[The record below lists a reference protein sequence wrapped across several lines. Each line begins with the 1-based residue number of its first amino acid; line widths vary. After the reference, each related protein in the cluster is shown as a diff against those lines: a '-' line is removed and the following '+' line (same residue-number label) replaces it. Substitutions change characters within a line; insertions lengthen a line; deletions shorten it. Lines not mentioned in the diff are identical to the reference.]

1 MQRQDRLSKNKQRPV
16 LTIEIKM
23 PVLKL
28 HVNKKKGKYER
39 KNTPY
44 YLPSFF
50 RNTNDEPLVER
61 DFEG

>member
-1 MQRQDRLSKNKQRPV
+1 MQIQDRIYKNKQRPV
-16 LTIEIKM
+16 LTIEIKI
-23 PVLKL
+23 PALKFL
-28 HVNKKKGKYER
+28 VNKKKGRNDRKY
-39 KNTPY
+39 TPY

>member
-28 HVNKKKGKYER
+28 HDNKKKGKHDR